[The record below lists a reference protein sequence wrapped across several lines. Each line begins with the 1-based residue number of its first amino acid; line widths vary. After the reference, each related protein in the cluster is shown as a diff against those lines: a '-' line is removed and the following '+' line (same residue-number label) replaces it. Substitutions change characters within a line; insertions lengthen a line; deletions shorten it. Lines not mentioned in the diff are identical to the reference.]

1 MENIGNLGHLSGQL
15 SGISLLLAFIV
26 TFGIVLQMV
35 GLLGLM
41 FFKFRRFPQLRA
53 DKPLPGVTII
63 KPCFSNLD
71 NEEQNFDAFFN
82 QDYPGKI
89 QVLFVVSQET
99 DPIIPVIKNFL
110 ARYPGHDAHQFA
122 KHELVIWSD
131 SDAIVNPNYVSQMA
145 ACLQEPGISMVTTP
159 QYDLRVNNFATALK
173 VLGNNCDVAVYAMIF
188 NLFARKINVGW
199 GHSLGFIRADF
210 QAIEKEI
217 WETLSSSFG
226 DDILL
231 PTLFNKYGKK
241 VVFRNVYC
249 PVQYSNK
256 TLRQMLTQQE
266 RFALCQKAF
275 VGKAA
280 ILCGFLLYPQIPATF
295 LLLSA
300 PTHPLALTLFFSV
313 IGIRIAISF
322 IFEALIIGSIKMSL
336 KYFWTIPIWDF
347 MHLYFGAFALT
358 HNEVQYH
365 GKIFRFSDRYLL
377 EELNKQT
384 NSEGLRTEWAPP
396 ETNPKSYRSP

>member
-1 MENIGNLGHLSGQL
+1 MQYFEYLSGHLSGIPL
-15 SGISLLLAFIV
+15 ILALIV
-26 TFGIVLQMV
+26 IFGIVIQLV
-35 GLLGLM
+35 GVLGLM
-41 FFKFRRFPQLRA
+41 VFKFRPLPQLRA
-53 DKPLPGVTII
+53 DKPLPGVTVI

-82 QDYPGKI
+82 QTYAGKL
-89 QVLFVVSQET
+89 QLLFVVSQET
-99 DPIIPVIKNFL
+99 DPIIPVVKKFL
-110 ARYPGHDAHQFA
+110 ARYPGHDAKLIVSSTRKAYWLKVDAMFDAHKFV

-131 SDAIVNPNYVSQMA
+131 SDAIVKPDYVTQMA

-159 QYDLRVNNFATALK
+159 QYDLRVNNFPTALK

-188 NLFARKINVGW
+188 NLFARKKNVGW
-199 GHSLGFIRADF
+199 GHSLGFNRADF
-210 QAIEKEI
+210 QEIENEI

-231 PTLFNKYGKK
+231 PTLFNKHGKK

-275 VGKAA
+275 LGKTV
-280 ILCGFLLYPQIPATF
+280 ILLGFLLYPQIPATF
-295 LLLSA
+295 LLLWA
-300 PTHPLALTLFFSV
+300 PSHPFVWNLFFGV
-313 IGIRIAISF
+313 MAIRIAISF
-322 IFEALIIGSIKMSL
+322 IFEGLIIGSVRMSL
-336 KYFWTIPIWDF
+336 KYFWTIPIWDV
-347 MHLYFGAFALT
+347 MHLYFGLFSLT

-365 GKIFRFSDRYLL
+365 GKVFRFSDRFLL
-377 EELNKQT
+377 KELNK
-384 NSEGLRTEWAPP
+384 
-396 ETNPKSYRSP
+396 